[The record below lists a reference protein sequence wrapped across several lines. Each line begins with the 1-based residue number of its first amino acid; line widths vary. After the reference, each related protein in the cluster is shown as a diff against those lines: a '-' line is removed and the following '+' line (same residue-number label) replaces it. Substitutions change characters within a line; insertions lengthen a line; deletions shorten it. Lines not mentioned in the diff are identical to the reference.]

1 MRPHRRGL
9 ALAIGTAVLLTVAAT
24 PVGAAGPEYKNFWVQ
39 PFSEVETTCTGDL
52 VEITG
57 TIRHHV
63 VFVNDGNG
71 GFHGNGIFVVNASGV
86 SEDGTRY
93 VASSVNQLSQYI
105 APGDGVAA
113 VTAPF
118 TFRLISTDG
127 SPNLYVQDEFHL
139 TINANGAVVV
149 SRSDLSVVC
158 R

>member
-1 MRPHRRGL
+1 MRPRRRGL
-9 ALAIGTAVLLTVAAT
+9 ALAIGIAALLTTAAM
-24 PVGAAGPEYKNFWVQ
+24 PVLAAGPEYKNFWTQ
-39 PFSEVETTCTGDL
+39 PFSEVETTCTGEL

-71 GFHGNGIFVVNASGV
+71 GFHGNGIFVMNGSGV

-93 VASSVNQLSQYI
+93 VASFVSQVSQYI
-105 APGDGVAA
+105 APGDGAVA

-118 TFRLISTDG
+118 TFRLVSTDG
-127 SPNLYVQDEFHL
+127 SPNLYVMDKFHI
-139 TINANGAVVV
+139 TINSNGEVVASWNEV
-149 SRSDLSVVC
+149 SVVC

>member
-1 MRPHRRGL
+1 MRSLRGGL
-9 ALAIGTAVLLTVAAT
+9 AVGIGIAVLLTIAAT
-24 PVGAAGPEYKNFWVQ
+24 PVLAAGPEYKNFWTQ

-63 VFVNDGNG
+63 VFVNDGSG
-71 GFHGNGIFVVNASGV
+71 GFHGNGIFVMSGSGV

-93 VASSVNQLSQYI
+93 VASFVGQVSQYI
-105 APGDGVAA
+105 APGDGVVA

-118 TFRLISTDG
+118 TFRLVSTDG
-127 SPNLYVQDEFHL
+127 SANLYVREEFHI
-139 TINANGAVVV
+139 TINANGEVVG